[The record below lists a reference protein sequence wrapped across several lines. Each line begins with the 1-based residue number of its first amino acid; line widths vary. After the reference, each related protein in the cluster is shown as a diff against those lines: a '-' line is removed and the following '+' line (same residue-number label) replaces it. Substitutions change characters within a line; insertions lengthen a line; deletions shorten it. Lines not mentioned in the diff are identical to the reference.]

1 MIFICMSVPPVP
13 PCYCASL
20 LLRLPSIR
28 VIHPITIMCRYF
40 VPANAFAV
48 TELRA
53 TALMLRQVYHY
64 NIELPCQLPLL
75 HCHVLS

>member
-1 MIFICMSVPPVP
+1 
-13 PCYCASL
+13 
-20 LLRLPSIR
+20 
-28 VIHPITIMCRYF
+28 MCRYF